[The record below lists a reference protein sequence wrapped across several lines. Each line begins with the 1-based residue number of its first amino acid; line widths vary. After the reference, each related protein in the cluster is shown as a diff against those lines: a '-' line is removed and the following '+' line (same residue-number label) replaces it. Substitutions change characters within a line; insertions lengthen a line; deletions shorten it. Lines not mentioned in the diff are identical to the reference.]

1 MGKKMRNG
9 YECVVYVSIF
19 KNGYELVIPSSDGE
33 VDYYRLVQTY
43 TISKIERIMF
53 KKYVYIYLNIDNE
66 LDGDMNLFLR
76 KIKTYLT

>member
-1 MGKKMRNG
+1 M
-9 YECVVYVSIF
+9 I
-19 KNGYELVIPSSDGE
+19 
-33 VDYYRLVQTY
+33 
-43 TISKIERIMF
+43 